1 MKTMKKVMKKDL
13 FEGALINMTEE
24 TRYEV
29 AKKNYRHA
37 VRMINNAIEEAGDK
51 FDGELVINIPTY
63 LLVPHDIQRMLDE
76 NRVKKIVMEY
86 NPNLRKL
93 PVIYYNPTKECCLLI
108 IEGQHTVYSTDAW
121 LRLQGEELPMIKCLV
136 KTNITEEEA
145 DEIFLYQN
153 NNVKKVSMVERI
165 AAEIKRYPQG
175 DTATFVKIVENKGFY
190 LQGLYEAIYHKKNP
204 CKTANKLGSIKKSK
218 DLFDYNA
225 EAFEWI
231 LDIIKDAGY
240 SKKQGALNGEFL
252 TAVFNFFNKQT
263 KEFMKNKL
271 IEIFKE
277 AKTPKAFYGKEDTR
291 GNSCVIANEI
301 LKKLK

>member
-1 MKTMKKVMKKDL
+1 MKNERIMKANL
-13 FEGALINMTEE
+13 FEGALINKTEE
-24 TRYEV
+24 ERYKI
-29 AKKNYRHA
+29 AKNLRNHSIRTIK
-37 VRMINNAIEEAGDK
+37 NAIEETGEN
-51 FDGELVINIPTY
+51 FDGELIIY
-63 LLVPHDIQRMLDE
+63 LRTDMIVPYDIQRMLDE
-76 NRVKKIVMEY
+76 NRIKKIVLEY

-93 PVIYYNPTKECCLLI
+93 PIIYYNPTKECPLLI

-121 LRLQGEELPMIKCLV
+121 LRLQGEEMPIIKCLV

-165 AAEIKRYPQG
+165 AAEIKRNPQG
-175 DTATFVKIVENKGFY
+175 KTATFVNLVEQKGFY
-190 LQGLYEAIYHKKNP
+190 LQGLYEAIHHKKNP
-204 CKTANKLGSIKKSK
+204 CQTANKLGSIKKSK
-218 DLFDYNA
+218 ELFDYDN
-225 EAFEWI
+225 EAFEWL
-231 LDIIKDAGY
+231 LDIIKEAGY

-252 TAVFNFFNKQT
+252 TALFNFYNKQT
-263 KEFMKNKL
+263 SVFIKNKL

-301 LKKLK
+301 MKKLK

>member
-1 MKTMKKVMKKDL
+1 MKNTRIMKANL
-13 FEGALINMTEE
+13 FEGALINKTEE
-24 TRYEV
+24 ERYEI
-29 AKKNYRHA
+29 AKNLRNHSIRTIK
-37 VRMINNAIEEAGDK
+37 NAIEEVGEN
-51 FDGELVINIPTY
+51 FDGELIVY
-63 LLVPHDIQRMLDE
+63 LCTDMIVPYDIQRMLDE
-76 NRVKKIVMEY
+76 NRIKKIVLEY

-93 PVIYYNPTKECCLLI
+93 PVIYYDPTKECPLLI

-121 LRLQGEELPMIKCLV
+121 LRLQGEEMPLIKCLV
-136 KTNITEEEA
+136 KTNITEAEA

-165 AAEIKRYPQG
+165 AAEIKRNPQG
-175 DTATFVKIVENKGFY
+175 KTATFVNLVEQKGFY

-204 CKTANKLGSIKKSK
+204 CRTANKLGSIKKSK
-218 DLFDYNA
+218 ELFDYNN

-231 LDIIKDAGY
+231 LDIIKEAGY

-252 TAVFNFFNKQT
+252 TALFNFYNKQT
-263 KEFMKNKL
+263 SVFMKNKL
-271 IEIFKE
+271 VEIFKE
-277 AKTPKAFYGKEDTR
+277 AKTPKAFYGKEDAR

>member
-1 MKTMKKVMKKDL
+1 MKNTRIMKANL
-13 FEGALINMTEE
+13 FEGALINKTEE
-24 TRYEV
+24 ERYEI
-29 AKKNYRHA
+29 AKKLYNHS
-37 VRMINNAIEEAGDK
+37 VRTIKNAIEEVGET
-51 FDGELVINIPTY
+51 FDGELIVY
-63 LLVPHDIQRMLDE
+63 LRTDMIVPYDIQRMLDE
-76 NRVKKIVMEY
+76 NRIKKIVLEY

-93 PVIYYNPTKECCLLI
+93 PVIYYDPTKECPLLI

-121 LRLQGEELPMIKCLV
+121 LRLQGEEMPMIKCLV

-165 AAEIKRYPQG
+165 AAEIKRNPQG
-175 DTATFVKIVENKGFY
+175 KTAIFVNLVEQKGFY
-190 LQGLYEAIYHKKNP
+190 LQGLYEAIHHKKNP
-204 CKTANKLGSIKKSK
+204 CRTANKLGSIKKSK
-218 DLFDYNA
+218 ELFDYDN
-225 EAFEWI
+225 EAFEWL
-231 LDIIKDAGY
+231 LDIIKEAGY

-252 TAVFNFFNKQT
+252 TALFNFYNKQT
-263 KEFMKNKL
+263 SIFMKNK
-271 IEIFKE
+271 IVEIFKE